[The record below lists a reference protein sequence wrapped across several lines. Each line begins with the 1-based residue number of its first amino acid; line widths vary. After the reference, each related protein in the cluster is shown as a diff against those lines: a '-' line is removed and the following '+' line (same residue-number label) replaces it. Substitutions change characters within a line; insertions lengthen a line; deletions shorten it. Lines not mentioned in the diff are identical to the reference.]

1 MAVEMAIWRMTD
13 DGPHP
18 LVSSPLDSEQCLEDM
33 IAEDPRMSGTDLLII
48 GRQVPTGFGGF
59 IDLLALDAEG
69 RVHVLELK
77 RDRTPR
83 DVVAQALDYGSWAKD
98 LSLEELEQIHQDNGE
113 GDTHL
118 DEAFAEHFGG
128 PLPDVVN
135 ADQQFTIVASELDAT
150 SDRIIEFL
158 AESYDVPINAVFFGH
173 FADGGHEYLART
185 WLLDPHQVEDKAARP
200 SRRKLRPW
208 NGRDFYVIL
217 GRAEPGDP
225 RWPTAHKYGFL
236 NAGGGSWYWKPL
248 RNLEPGHR
256 VLAYVSGA
264 GYVGI
269 GRVTAKVIPAQDA
282 NVEIEDRPQP
292 LLDQPDVSAAWKQDA
307 ASEDSQVTEM
317 VVPVEWLATRS
328 VEEAFREKGLF
339 NSRVTACK
347 LRDTHNPDRR
357 VGIRTQHTDQLAE
370 ATARLESLIEGV
382 RHRPA
387 DIPGPLLFP
396 GTVHAA
402 ETFQADQLRA
412 FATAYA

>member
-1 MAVEMAIWRMTD
+1 MA
-13 DGPHP
+13 H
-18 LVSSPLDSEQCLEDM
+18 SSD
-33 IAEDPRMSGTDLLII
+33 I
-48 GRQVPTGFGGF
+48 TGLTGF

-98 LSLEELEQIHQDNGE
+98 LSLEELEQIYQDNGE

-158 AESYDVPINAVFFGH
+158 AESYDVPINAVFFRH

-185 WLLDPHQVEDKAARP
+185 WLLDPQQVEDKAARP

-217 GRAEPGDP
+217 GRAERGDP
-225 RWPTAHKYGFL
+225 RWPIAHKYGFL

-256 VLAYVSGA
+256 VFAYVSGA

-269 GRVTAKVIPAQDA
+269 GRVTANGDPPTRRQRRNRRPTSTAPRSA
-282 NVEIEDRPQP
+282 RCERGVEAGRSLGRLEGDR
-292 LLDQPDVSAAWKQDA
+292 DGRARGV
-307 ASEDSQVTEM
+307 ASRAV
-317 VVPVEWLATRS
+317 R
-328 VEEAFREKGLF
+328 RGGLPGE
-339 NSRVTACK
+339 RTLQLTGHRLQTA
-347 LRDTHNPDRR
+347 RHAHHPDRR
-357 VGIRTQHTDQLAE
+357 IGIRTQHTDQLARQ
-370 ATARLESLIEGV
+370 ARRSGSLNDTNSCQDLV
-382 RHRPA
+382 T
-387 DIPGPLLFP
+387 LC
-396 GTVHAA
+396 
-402 ETFQADQLRA
+402 
-412 FATAYA
+412 